1 MIRYHLRQEYI
12 WIFCICCLFMGWL
25 IGRDIGSSFY
35 NEYLGKLCVPTVRY
49 LLLVLFMIADYQ
61 FSLRAYSYGYILR
74 MRNIYLCEKHIF
86 MRELLL
92 MLALAVCLHI
102 PVVLL
107 HFPQDG
113 STWVLMIEI
122 IVNMVV
128 LMMLFN
134 GVSRL
139 AEAYFHQRLASRVGV
154 LLGYV
159 GLSVCTDLAL
169 NSSGRTEALFDM
181 HSLFILPA
189 LVPMYACVAVIMLLA
204 VVLLYLWALK
214 VKAAYGYCMENTDS
228 KD

>member
-1 MIRYHLRQEYI
+1 M
-12 WIFCICCLFMGWL
+12 
-25 IGRDIGSSFY
+25 
-35 NEYLGKLCVPTVRY
+35 
-49 LLLVLFMIADYQ
+49 
-61 FSLRAYSYGYILR
+61 
-74 MRNIYLCEKHIF
+74 
-86 MRELLL
+86 
-92 MLALAVCLHI
+92 
-102 PVVLL
+102 
-107 HFPQDG
+107 
-113 STWVLMIEI
+113 
-122 IVNMVV
+122 
-128 LMMLFN
+128 
-134 GVSRL
+134 
-139 AEAYFHQRLASRVGV
+139 